1 MPIWGFDDILAK
13 YKGKVIYLDFWAS
26 WCGPCKREMPHSL
39 NLQKYFKGQ
48 PVAFVFIDLDRKAE
62 NWLNAVKNLKITGH
76 HYRVNS
82 KVGSD
87 ITQRLQLKYIPRYL
101 IINKKGV
108 IVNDNAPRPSSKESI
123 AAIEK
128 LL

>member
-1 MPIWGFDDILAK
+1 
-13 YKGKVIYLDFWAS
+13 
-26 WCGPCKREMPHSL
+26 MPHSL
-39 NLQKYFKGQ
+39 NLQKYFKGK

-62 NWLNAVKNLKITGH
+62 NWLNAVKNLKITGN
-76 HYRVNS
+76 HYRVNN

-87 ITQRLQLKYIPRYL
+87 ITQRLRLKYIPRYL
-101 IINKKGV
+101 IVNKKGG

-128 LL
+128 L